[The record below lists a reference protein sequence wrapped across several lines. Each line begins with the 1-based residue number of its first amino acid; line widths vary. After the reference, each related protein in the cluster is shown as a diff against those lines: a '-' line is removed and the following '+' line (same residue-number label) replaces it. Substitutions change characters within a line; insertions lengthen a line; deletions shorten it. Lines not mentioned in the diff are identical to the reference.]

1 MEKATGVDAVMF
13 ARGAMGNPFLF
24 TKTREFLTKGTIT
37 EVPVEKRIQAGFREL
52 DLLVEDIG
60 ELSAC
65 REARKRF
72 CAYSKGLEGSAALRK
87 EIVAAE
93 TVAEYKKIFEQ
104 FLGQAI

>member
-1 MEKATGVDAVMF
+1 MLEQTGVDAVMF

-52 DLLVEDIG
+52 ALLVEDMG

-65 REARKRF
+65 RDARKRF
-72 CAYSKGLEGSAALRK
+72 CAYSKGLESGAALRK

-93 TVAEYKKIFEQ
+93 SVEDYKKIFGSY
-104 FLGQAI
+104 LG